1 MLIIPAI
8 DLKGGQ
14 CVRLRQ
20 GRMED
25 NTVFSSNPLAMAERW
40 ITAGARRLHI
50 IDLDGAMAGRAVNAK
65 VIQQIVEVYPDIPIQ
80 VGGGIRDIETI
91 QDYLNMGVKYAI
103 IGTKAVTH
111 PHFIADACAE
121 FPDQIIVSLDA
132 RDGKVAIEGWSKLS
146 QHNVTTVAQ
155 RFEQEGVVAIIFTD
169 IQRDGMLEG
178 LNVESTVELAQAV
191 DIPVIAAGGV
201 TSLTDIQALCD
212 VQEDGIMGVITG
224 RAIYEGTLDFAEA
237 QRLVDE
243 YARQWRETF
252 MSKS

>member
-8 DLKGGQ
+8 DLKGGE

-25 NTVFSSNPLAMAERW
+25 DTVFSSNPLAMAERW

-50 IDLDGAMAGRAVNAK
+50 IDLDGAMAGRAVNIKA
-65 VIQQIVEVYPDIPIQ
+65 IRQIVEAYPDIPIQ

-91 QDYLNMGVKYAI
+91 QSYLDMGVKYAI

-111 PHFIADACAE
+111 PHFISDACAE

-155 RFEQEGVVAIIFTD
+155 RFEQEGVVAVIFTD

-178 LNVESTVELAQAV
+178 LNVESTVELAKAV
-191 DIPVIAAGGV
+191 NIPIIAAGGV

-212 VQEDGIMGVITG
+212 TQEEGIMGVVTG
-224 RAIYEGTLDFAEA
+224 RAIYEGTLDFVEA
-237 QRLVDE
+237 LKLADKCTQ
-243 YARQWRETF
+243 QWHQKFTN
-252 MSKS
+252 